1 MKKTFNN
8 IYAFFKK
15 NLIWILLF
23 VCLLISIIIME
34 DIFEQEIIKI
44 DHIGYEFISTHFLK
58 DVYTPFIKIITN
70 FGSAVYL
77 GIFSIILII
86 FIKNK
91 KIKILIPL
99 NLIIVTFLNLLLKNI
114 IQRPRPSDI
123 SIIEEIGYSFP
134 SGHSMVSMAFYGYL
148 IYLVYIKIKNKVL
161 KWLLISFI
169 SILIIL
175 IGLSRIYLGV
185 HYTSDVVAGFLL
197 AIAYLIIFIK
207 VTKKSNF

>member
-1 MKKTFNN
+1 MEQKTEKIKNFVKNN
-8 IYAFFKK
+8 SKW
-15 NLIWILLF
+15 LLLF
-23 VCLLISIIIME
+23 VCLIIFLAIAEDVFEREIMTGDMIGYHIISTYLISDFVTPIAKLITRLGGAIVL
-34 DIFEQEIIKI
+34 
-44 DHIGYEFISTHFLK
+44 ISL
-58 DVYTPFIKIITN
+58 
-70 FGSAVYL
+70 
-77 GIFSIILII
+77 SIIFLIV
-86 FIKNK
+86 IKNK
-91 KIKILIPL
+91 KMALSITINLGIITIL
-99 NLIIVTFLNLLLKNI
+99 NVLLKNI
-114 IQRPRPSDI
+114 VQRPRPTEYRMI
-123 SIIEEIGYSFP
+123 SETGYSFP
-134 SGHSMVSMAFYGYL
+134 FGFSMVSMAFYGYL

>member
-1 MKKTFNN
+1 
-8 IYAFFKK
+8 
-15 NLIWILLF
+15 
-23 VCLLISIIIME
+23 
-34 DIFEQEIIKI
+34 
-44 DHIGYEFISTHFLK
+44 
-58 DVYTPFIKIITN
+58 
-70 FGSAVYL
+70 
-77 GIFSIILII
+77 
-86 FIKNK
+86 
-91 KIKILIPL
+91 
-99 NLIIVTFLNLLLKNI
+99 
-114 IQRPRPSDI
+114 
-123 SIIEEIGYSFP
+123 
-134 SGHSMVSMAFYGYL
+134 MVSMAFYGYL

>member
-1 MKKTFNN
+1 MKKIKWIVFTVLVLCFGIVAYLVLSDKTVLADNFVYN
-8 IYAFFKK
+8 SLVIYRSDFIIGFFKF
-15 NLIWILLF
+15 ITFF
-23 VCLLISIIIME
+23 VSEIMVTLVSIIV
-34 DIFEQEIIKI
+34 
-44 DHIGYEFISTHFLK
+44 FL
-58 DVYTPFIKIITN
+58 F
-70 FGSAVYL
+70 F
-77 GIFSIILII
+77 
-86 FIKNK
+86 KNK
-91 KIKILIPL
+91 KYGMLVTINAICILVLNICLKLIFMRERPL
-99 NLIIVTFLNLLLKNI
+99 DLMIITEN
-114 IQRPRPSDI
+114 
-123 SIIEEIGYSFP
+123 GYSFP